1 MDGNRAI
8 VRPLTG
14 SKTAAQ
20 PAANITINVY
30 AAEGQS
36 EEKSIAQRV
45 AQLLQERLTG
55 GMQYGRNYMGRRP
68 IYQRRRSR

>member
-14 SKTAAQ
+14 SKTATP

-30 AAEGQS
+30 AAEGQN
-36 EEKSIAQRV
+36 EESIAQRV
-45 AQLLQERLTG
+45 AQLLQEQLDR
-55 GMQYGRNYMGRRP
+55 RNAVWA
-68 IYQRRRSR
+68 